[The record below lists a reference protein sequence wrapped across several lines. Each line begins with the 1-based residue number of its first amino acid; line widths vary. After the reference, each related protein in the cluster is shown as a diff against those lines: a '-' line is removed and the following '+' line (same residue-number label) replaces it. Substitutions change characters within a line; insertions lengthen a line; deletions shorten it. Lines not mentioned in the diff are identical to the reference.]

1 MVKITGCAF
10 VVIEL
15 TAKADSFF
23 GGYWMAL
30 DIDDPFGQDSEE
42 VRMEFGAVICPPDLY

>member
-15 TAKADSFF
+15 TAKAHSLFD
-23 GGYWMAL
+23 GYWMAL
-30 DIDDPFGQDSEE
+30 DIEDHFGRDSEK